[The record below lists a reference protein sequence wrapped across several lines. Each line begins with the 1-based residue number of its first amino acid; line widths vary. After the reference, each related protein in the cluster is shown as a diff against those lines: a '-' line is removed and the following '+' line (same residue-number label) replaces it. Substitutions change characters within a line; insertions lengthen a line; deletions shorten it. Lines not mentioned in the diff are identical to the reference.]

1 MSGNGAAS
9 SKQGLLENSLFKD
22 IPRVKLEKIAES
34 AREETVPANTVIFSQ
49 GDPGDCFY
57 IISSGRVRVFRRDRR
72 GVEINLSQ
80 LGRGDSFG
88 EMALLSGESRSAHVE
103 TLEETRLIVIPKD
116 VFLNILQD
124 YPEISL
130 AFMKQISTWLLED
143 VKIVE
148 REVRKQYDRPRLS
161 WFDFLLLFGISLL
174 FAVIFNHSN
183 PNGIPLF
190 PKAPSREA
198 LSFID
203 SSRAMAL
210 YEGVGALI
218 VDAMPASFYE
228 QKHIAGAVNL
238 PLALFDIVYLLTLGA
253 EEKEKP
259 VIVYGGTISRPY
271 DLEVADRLMARGHR
285 TVLVLDGGL
294 PAWEKGG
301 YPIGP

>member
-9 SKQGLLENSLFKD
+9 SKQGLLESSLFKD
-22 IPRVKLEKIAES
+22 IPREKLEKIAES
-34 AREETVPANTVIFSQ
+34 AREETVPENTVIFNQ
-49 GDPGDCFY
+49 GDPGDSFY
-57 IISSGRVRVFRRDRR
+57 VISSGRVRVFRKDRR
-72 GVEINLSQ
+72 GVEINLSE
-80 LGRGDSFG
+80 LGRGESFG
-88 EMALLSGESRSAHVE
+88 EMALLSGEPRSAHVE
-103 TLEETRLIVIPKD
+103 TLEKTRLIVIPKD

-124 YPEISL
+124 YPDISL

-148 REVRKQYDRPRLS
+148 REVRKQYDQPRMS
-161 WFDFLLLFGISLL
+161 WVDFLMLFGVSLL

-190 PKAPSREA
+190 PKVPSRES

-203 SSRAMAL
+203 SSQAMAL

-218 VDAMPASFYE
+218 VDAMPANFYE

-238 PLALFDIVYLLTLGA
+238 PLALFDIVYLLTLGG
-253 EEKEKP
+253 EEKDKP
-259 VIVYGGTISRPY
+259 LIVYGETISRPY
-271 DLEVADRLMARGHR
+271 NLEVADRLLARGHR

>member
-9 SKQGLLENSLFKD
+9 SKWGLLESSLFKD
-22 IPRVKLEKIAES
+22 IPREKLEKIAES
-34 AREETVPANTVIFSQ
+34 AREETVPANTIIFNQ
-49 GDPGDCFY
+49 GDTGDSFY
-57 IISSGRVRVFRRDRR
+57 VISSGRVRVFRKDRR
-72 GVEINLSQ
+72 GVEINLSE
-80 LGRGDSFG
+80 LCRGESFG
-88 EMALLSGESRSAHVE
+88 EMALLSGEPRSAHVE
-103 TLEETRLIVIPKD
+103 TLEETRLIIIPKD

-124 YPEISL
+124 YPDISL

-148 REVRKQYDRPRLS
+148 REVRKQYDRPRMS

-190 PKAPSREA
+190 PKAPTRET

-218 VDAMPASFYE
+218 VDAMPASFYD

-238 PLALFDIVYLLTLGA
+238 PLALFDIVYLLTLGG
-253 EEKEKP
+253 EEKDKP

-271 DLEVADRLMARGHR
+271 DLEVADRLLARGHR

-301 YPIGP
+301 HPIGP